1 MGIFTP
7 AASDPDLAL
16 MAVAVVLAGL
26 VLAYVVVPFA
36 LYVTGRS

>member
-1 MGIFTP
+1 VGIFTP
-7 AASDPDLAL
+7 ATSDPDLAL